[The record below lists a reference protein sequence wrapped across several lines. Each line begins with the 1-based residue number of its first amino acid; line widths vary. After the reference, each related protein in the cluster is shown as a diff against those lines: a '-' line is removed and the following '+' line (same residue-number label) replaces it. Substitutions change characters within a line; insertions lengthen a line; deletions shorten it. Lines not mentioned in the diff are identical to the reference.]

1 MAYKVRCPAC
11 EKRVRVPDADLGGQ
25 ALCPACGARFDV
37 PPAPL
42 LGPEN
47 ADSASTEYE
56 TASSLSSASDND
68 PGPET
73 RAEAVFLDAVPPTGE
88 SAAAAPLLPLIA
100 PEPAGGSREL
110 ERGELARG
118 ELVESV
124 EPAERAEPPTPPGL
138 LPPLNPAPTAAE
150 IRAVLDARR
159 GYPPRAHPILWVAA
173 GVVACAV
180 ILLVTFAILRASDSW
195 DEDHRSAV
203 IDMKSKAEALAAAG
217 KLQEAHEEYRELD
230 KLIGGRDVHDPELK
244 RLVDSARVDQDR
256 IYHSLLAGVLDKNG
270 PRPRAVAIVP
280 SMNVSRPA
288 AVVPKV
294 ALVPSIGTQA
304 FQPPGRPTRSTDST
318 DSTSSPRASSPRASS
333 RREQPAGSGGQPVP
347 ASGPSTTPA
356 APPPAPPVVTR
367 PAPRPV
373 PEDRQAL
380 TDERIGQSIQSG
392 VNYLFARFNNRHV
405 LRGSENNDPAWQCG
419 EDALAV
425 YALLQCGEAINDP
438 RLNIRGPEMKAL
450 IDAMKQLPIE
460 GSYQTYARG
469 IRATALAL
477 FDRPEDFAA
486 LKNDA
491 DWLMETCDE
500 GAYTYANRTLHDPP
514 SFRNGWGTGP
524 PRGAWDNSN
533 SQYGLLGV
541 WSAVEAEPRIEVP
554 LAYWRAV
561 ERHWTNCQEPDGEWG
576 YNRGGGRLTM
586 TCAGIASLFVTHE
599 YLDPATGSAEPVGR
613 DPFSPP
619 LKKGLDWF
627 EDGDHVITQQGGYW
641 GYRLYGIERVGLASG
656 FKYFGRHDWYREF
669 ATEILAQQN
678 GDGAWRDGAIDTSYA
693 LLFLARGR
701 HPILMNK
708 LRFDGYWA
716 NRPRDAANLA
726 RYTGRQLERPLN
738 WQVINIKT
746 DWTDWTDSPILYV
759 ASHEAPKLTD
769 DDIDRIRD
777 FVNAGGLLFTHA
789 DAGSEAF
796 NVFATQLAH
805 RLFPNYEMADLPAN
819 HLIYTVNFKPD
830 PRPPLKYVTN
840 GARVL
845 MVHSPTD
852 LSTHWQKREDRQWEG
867 GHEADPAYKG
877 RQLAPFQIAANLF
890 IYAAGKRDLRNRLET
905 TWVPPVNAAPLATIK
920 VARLQYA
927 GNWDPEPAAWQRY
940 ANWFQ
945 RQTGYRLDIQT
956 EKLKDLKPGDATLA
970 DLTGTARTLFTPEEV
985 AAVKA
990 YVEAGGVLLVDM
1002 AGGTGQFDQSASNS
1016 LLTPAFPAGFP
1027 NPLFPSH
1034 PVLNAGAPGMDDLSH
1049 PRLRSFAIERF
1060 GHSGIFPYYQA
1071 AGKGHVIATNLDL
1084 TCGLLNADTWGIIGY
1099 EPAYAQA
1106 LVKNVL
1112 FWALDGQPEGR

>member
-1 MAYKVRCPAC
+1 MPYKVRCPAC
-11 EKRVRVPDADLGGQ
+11 EKGVRVPDADLGAQ

-42 LGPEN
+42 LGPET
-47 ADSASTEYE
+47 ADPATAEFE
-56 TASSLSSASDND
+56 TATSISSANDGD
-68 PGPET
+68 PGPEA
-73 RAEAVFLDAVPPTGE
+73 RAEAVFLDAAPPAGE
-88 SAAAAPLLPLIA
+88 AAGVSPLLPPIG
-100 PEPAGGSREL
+100 PEQAGAS
-110 ERGELARG
+110 
-118 ELVESV
+118 
-124 EPAERAEPPTPPGL
+124 AEPPTPPGL
-138 LPPLNPAPTAAE
+138 LPPLNPAPTAEE
-150 IRAVLDARR
+150 IRAVLDAQR
-159 GYPPRAHPILWVAA
+159 GHPPRAHPIWWVAS
-173 GVVACAV
+173 GMVACAV
-180 ILLVTFAILRASDSW
+180 ILLCTFAFLRASDSW
-195 DEDHRSAV
+195 DQDHRAVV
-203 IDMKSKAEALAAAG
+203 IDMKNKAEALAAAG
-217 KLQEAHEEYRELD
+217 KLREAHEQYRELD
-230 KLIGGRDVHDPELK
+230 KLIGGRDVQDAQLK
-244 RLVDSARVDQDR
+244 QLIESARVDQDR
-256 IYHSLLAGVLDKNG
+256 IYHSLLAGILEQKG
-270 PRPRAVAIVP
+270 APPRTVIVAP
-280 SMNVSRPA
+280 SMNISRPVIVPR
-288 AVVPKV
+288 VVPPIEGQ
-294 ALVPSIGTQA
+294 ATRPTSPQASYAQA
-304 FQPPGRPTRSTDST
+304 FSAGSNGAISAASAPT
-318 DSTSSPRASSPRASS
+318 TSPAM
-333 RREQPAGSGGQPVP
+333 QPA
-347 ASGPSTTPA
+347 
-356 APPPAPPVVTR
+356 PAPPAMPPVQAR
-367 PAPRPV
+367 PAPQAV

-380 TDERIGQSIQSG
+380 TDDRIGQSIQNG
-392 VNYLFARFNNRHV
+392 VNYLFTRFNNRHV
-405 LRGSENNDPAWQCG
+405 LRGSENNDAAYQCG

-438 RLNIRGPEMKAL
+438 RLNIRGTQMKAL
-450 IDAMKQLPIE
+450 IEAMKQLPID
-460 GSYQTYARG
+460 GSYETYARG

-486 LKNDA
+486 LKADA
-491 DWLMETCDE
+491 DWLIETCDE
-500 GAYTYANRTLHDPP
+500 GAYTYTNRALHDRPT
-514 SFRNGWGTGP
+514 FRNGWGSGP

-541 WSAVEAEPRIEVP
+541 WSAVEAEPRVEVP

-561 ERHWTNCQEPDGEWG
+561 ERHWTNCEEPDGEWG
-576 YNRGGGRLTM
+576 YHRGGGRLTM

-627 EDGDHVITQQGGYW
+627 EDGDHVVTEQGGYW

-656 FKYFGRHDWYREF
+656 FKYFGQHDWYREF
-669 ATEILAQQN
+669 AAQILSRQN
-678 GDGAWRDGAIDTSYA
+678 TNGSWGDGAIDTSYA

-738 WQVINIKT
+738 WQVINIKS
-746 DWTDWTDSPILYV
+746 DWTDWADSPVLYL

-769 DDIDRIRD
+769 EDVDRIRA
-777 FVNAGGLLFTHA
+777 FVLSGGLLFTHA

-796 NVFATQLAH
+796 NMFAAELAH
-805 RLFPNYEMADLPAN
+805 RLFPGYELADVPAN
-819 HLIYTVNFKPD
+819 HLLYTINFKPD

-840 GARVL
+840 GARAL
-845 MVHSPTD
+845 MVHSPAD

-867 GHEADPAYKG
+867 RDDKADPAYKA
-877 RQLAPFQIAANLF
+877 RLLAPFQLAANLF

-905 TWVPPVNAAPLATIK
+905 TWVPPVNAAPLTTIK

-945 RQTGYRLDIQT
+945 RQTGYRLDVQT
-956 EKLKDLKPGDATLA
+956 EKLKDLKPGDAALA
-970 DLTGTARTLFTPEEV
+970 HLTGTAKTSFTAEEV
-985 AAVKA
+985 AAVRS
-990 YVEAGGVLLVDM
+990 YVEAGGLLLVDM
-1002 AGGTGQFDQSASNS
+1002 SGGTGQFDQSISNS

-1027 NPLFPSH
+1027 NPLFPTH
-1034 PVLNAGAPGMDDLSH
+1034 PALSAGAPGMEDLYH
-1049 PRLRSFAIERF
+1049 PRLRPFAIERL

-1099 EPAYAQA
+1099 DPAYAQA

-1112 FWALDGQPEGR
+1112 FWALDGQPDGK